1 LNRSLLL
8 VTLLMA
14 AAALA
19 LTGAAWSKDPRLAAE
34 GWRDGAAAL
43 ARILP
48 MLVFAFALSG
58 LVQALVPKET
68 LGRWLGE
75 QSGWRGIWLGCLAG
89 AVTPGGPATSF
100 PVVAA
105 LFQAGAGIGTLVGF
119 ITAWS
124 LWAVARLPLE
134 VAFIGPKFAAIRL
147 LCTFFVPPL
156 AGALAHMLFG
166 RSFKTFVPAP

>member
-1 LNRSLLL
+1 MNRSLLL

-19 LTGAAWSKDPRLAAE
+19 LTGIAYSKDPKLAAD
-34 GWRDGAAAL
+34 GWREGAVMFT
-43 ARILP
+43 RILP
-48 MLVFAFALSG
+48 MLLFAFALSG
-58 LVQALVPKET
+58 LLQALVPKEV
-68 LGRWLGE
+68 LAKWLGV

-89 AVTPGGPATSF
+89 AITPGGPATSF

-134 VAFIGPKFAAIRL
+134 IAFIGPRFALIRL
-147 LCTFFVPPL
+147 ACTFFVPPL
-156 AGALAHMLFG
+156 AGAMAHILFG
-166 RSFKTFVPAP
+166 RSFRSVVPTP